1 MMDPVKTKKAGG
13 ICFFFPEKNKEP
25 YRNVK
30 TNTPVLNII
39 YGIFHQRD
47 RNLEGTRNC
56 PWSRAWRMGCDQPP
70 GGIRQ

>member
-47 RNLEGTRNC
+47 RNLEE
-56 PWSRAWRMGCDQPP
+56 A
-70 GGIRQ
+70 